1 MELTILTQEL
11 RQIILTTA
19 EQAAK
24 YALIEAGINKPEITK
39 ADAYRRYSRR
49 TVDKWVSAGLITLVK
64 RGKKSFVNSLEIDS
78 LAKSIYLTN
87 YHLQRIETGK

>member
-1 MELTILTQEL
+1 MELTALTKEI

-24 YALIEAGINKPEITK
+24 HALVEAGINKPDISK

-49 TVDKWVSAGLITLVK
+49 TVDKWIASGLLVPVK
-64 RGKKSFVNSLEIDS
+64 RGKKTYINSLEIDS
-78 LAKSIYLTN
+78 LAKSIYLSEV
-87 YHLQRIETGK
+87 HLKHLEAQQ